1 MRNDMVENPIGV
13 SGLVLAFLISVV
25 NLGALLWS
33 WDAEVTAAISVVL
46 GAAVAMVSE
55 IVRRLPKPTE

>member
-1 MRNDMVENPIGV
+1 MVENPIGV